1 MCFGGRLALVRTTPH
16 AESGAFDAA
25 WSLTIAGAGPG
36 EVSTFAS
43 PFSVVSAT
51 VSSDNSTSVSH

>member
-1 MCFGGRLALVRTTPH
+1 MFLAGRPALASTTPH
-16 AESGAFDAA
+16 AESGAFEAA
-25 WSLTIAGAGPG
+25 WSLTVAGAGPG
-36 EVSTFAS
+36 EVNTFAS